1 MDQQYQHFQDVN
13 LIGRSGEFATTTVPL
28 SASPVSA
35 GFPSP
40 AEDYID
46 RALDLNEL
54 LVTNPPA
61 TFFVRVGG
69 DSMIGLGIHQ
79 GDILSV
85 DRSEEARDGAI
96 VIAMINGEMTVK
108 ELSLYPKVRLI
119 AYNPDFPTIELT
131 ENDDFEI
138 FGRVKGLVRVFNK

>member
-1 MDQQYQHFQDVN
+1 MELWPFMGAEI
-13 LIGRSGEFATTTVPL
+13 IGRSGEFCRVEIPL
-28 SASPVSA
+28 VYSSIAA

-40 AEDYID
+40 AEDYVD

-61 TFFVRVGG
+61 TFFVRVTG
-69 DSMIGLGIHQ
+69 DSMIDAGIHH

-85 DRSEEARDGAI
+85 DRSEEAQDGSI
-96 VIAMINGEMTVK
+96 VIALINGELTVK
-108 ELSLYPKVRLI
+108 ELSLYPTVRLI
-119 AYNPDFPTIELT
+119 PHNPAYPVIELT

-138 FGRVKGLVRVFNK
+138 FGRVKGLVRVFGK

>member
-1 MDQQYQHFQDVN
+1 MKTEILARPSDCRQ
-13 LIGRSGEFATTTVPL
+13 IEIPL
-28 SASPVSA
+28 LHCSIAA

-40 AEDYID
+40 ADDYVD
-46 RALDLNEL
+46 QALDLNEL

-61 TFFVRVGG
+61 TFFVRVNG
-69 DSMIGLGIHQ
+69 DSMVDAGIHH

-85 DRSEEARDGAI
+85 DRSEEAHDGSI
-96 VIAMINGEMTVK
+96 VIALINGELTVK

-119 AYNPDFPTIELT
+119 PHNPAYPVIELA

-138 FGRVKGLVRVFNK
+138 FGRVKGLVRVFGK

>member
-1 MDQQYQHFQDVN
+1 MKTEILARPTDCSQ
-13 LIGRSGEFATTTVPL
+13 IAIPL
-28 SASPVSA
+28 VHCSIAA

-40 AEDYID
+40 AEDYVD
-46 RALDLNEL
+46 QALDLNEL

-61 TFFVRVGG
+61 TFFVRVNG
-69 DSMIGLGIHQ
+69 DSMIDAGIHH

-85 DRSEEARDGAI
+85 DRSEEAHDGSI
-96 VIAMINGEMTVK
+96 VIALINGELTVK

-119 AYNPDFPTIELT
+119 PHNPAYPVIELA

-138 FGRVKGLVRVFNK
+138 FGRVKGLVRVFGK

>member
-1 MDQQYQHFQDVN
+1 MKTEILARPADCSH
-13 LIGRSGEFATTTVPL
+13 IAIPL
-28 SASPVSA
+28 VHCSIAA

-40 AEDYID
+40 AEDYVD
-46 RALDLNEL
+46 QALDLNEL

-61 TFFVRVGG
+61 TFFVRVNG
-69 DSMIGLGIHQ
+69 DSMIDAGILH

-85 DRSEEARDGAI
+85 DRSEEAHDGSI
-96 VIAMINGEMTVK
+96 VIALINGELTVK

-119 AYNPDFPTIELT
+119 PHNSAYPVIELN

-138 FGRVKGLVRVFNK
+138 FGRVKGLVRVFGK